1 VGHGFPTHPDSMSH
15 IFIKNAR
22 VNNLKSVSVKIQRGQ
37 LVVITGVSGSGKSS
51 LAFDT
56 LYAEGQRRYVE
67 SLSSYARQFFD
78 RMEKPEVDYIQG
90 ISPAIAIQQKVSTS
104 NPRSTV
110 GTTTE
115 VYDYLKLLFARAG
128 KTYSPISG
136 KLVTR
141 DSVTDIVDWIME
153 QEEGSKVFILS
164 PVKVRSKGYRAELE
178 ISLQKGFS
186 RIWSEGEVI
195 FIEEEL
201 EKKKLPK
208 KDTLTLLID
217 RTILKGDDLQNTRNR
232 LADSVQTA
240 YQEGNGVCTIQIN
253 SEEPKKFSEA
263 FEADGMTF
271 EQPSVN
277 FFSFNNPY
285 GACKTCEGF
294 GRVLGIDEHLVIP
307 DSSLSVYD
315 DAVSPWKGEVMS
327 QYKREWLEAAGAL
340 GFPIHRP
347 YHDLTEEERNQ
358 LWNGVG
364 HTWGINQF
372 FEFLASKT
380 HKIQYRVMLA
390 RYRGYTTCPDCKGS
404 RIRKDASYVK
414 VGGYSI
420 TDLLFMQL
428 SDLHPAIQ
436 GMELDEVDQIIAG
449 RLFNEILDRLAYLN
463 KVGVGYLTLN
473 RKINTLSGGEMQRI
487 RLATSLGSGLVGSM
501 YILDEPSIGL
511 HPRDTDQ
518 LIGILESLRDQGN
531 TVIVVEHDEGVMQK
545 ADQLIDIG
553 PGAGE
558 LGGTVVFNGNYEEL
572 MKTDTLTARYLSG
585 KASIPIPTQRRKSG
599 NRISLRGA
607 RLHNL
612 KGIDVDIPLHAIT
625 VVTGVSGSGKS
636 TLIGSV
642 LYPALRKQMGD
653 YSDSGGYLKA
663 LEGDVEQIK
672 SIELVDQKPIGRSAR
687 SNPVTYLKAYDAIR
701 DLFASQPLAKMKGLK
716 PGSFSFNV
724 DGGRCDNC
732 KGEGKVVIEMQ
743 FLPDVEL
750 TCEVCNGKR
759 FKKHVLEITYEGKNI
774 DDVLN
779 MTISEG
785 REFFA
790 GQKKIADKLEI
801 LERVGLG
808 YLRMGQSTS
817 TLSGGEAQRMKL
829 AFFLSLGSNAQNAF
843 YIFDE
848 PTTGLHFDDVK
859 KLLAAMNELVER
871 GNTVLIIEHHLD
883 VIKAADWL
891 IDLGPEGGKG
901 GGELLYQGVPEGL
914 LEVKNSHTARYL
926 AEKLPVKK

>member
-1 VGHGFPTHPDSMSH
+1 MSQ

-22 VNNLKSVSVKIQRGQ
+22 VNNLKSVSVKLERDK

-115 VYDYLKLLFARAG
+115 IYDYLKLLFARAG

-136 KLVTR
+136 DEVTR
-141 DSVTDIVDWIME
+141 DSVTDIVDWIMD
-153 QEEGSKVFILS
+153 QEDGDKVFILA

-178 ISLQKGFS
+178 LSLQKGFS
-186 RIWSEGEVI
+186 RIFEEGEAR

-201 EKKKLPK
+201 EKKRLPK
-208 KDTLTLLID
+208 RETLTLLID
-217 RTILKGDDLQNTRNR
+217 RTILRKEDLQNTRNR

-240 YQEGNGVCTIQIN
+240 YQEGQGNCLVQIN
-253 SEEPKKFSEA
+253 DQEAKGFSEK
-263 FEADGMTF
+263 FEADGMSF
-271 EQPSVN
+271 EPPSVN
-277 FFSFNNPY
+277 LFSFNNPY
-285 GACKTCEGF
+285 GACPTCEGF

-307 DSSLSVYD
+307 DPSLSIYEDVV
-315 DAVSPWKGEVMS
+315 APWKGEVMKKYKEEWMETAS
-327 QYKREWLEAAGAL
+327 QLD
-340 GFPIHRP
+340 FPIHRP
-347 YHDLTEEERNQ
+347 YHDLTEEQQNQ
-358 LWNGVG
+358 LWNGIG
-364 HTWGINQF
+364 RTPGINQF
-372 FEFLASKT
+372 FEYLGTKT

-404 RIRKDASYVK
+404 RIRKDANYVK
-414 VGGYSI
+414 VSGYSI
-420 TDLLFMQL
+420 SDFLFMQL
-428 SDLHPAIQ
+428 SDLLPVMQ
-436 GMELDEVDQIIAG
+436 SLDLGEVDQIIAG
-449 RLFNEILDRLAYLN
+449 RLLSEITSRLDYLN
-463 KVGVGYLTLN
+463 RVGVGYLTLN

-511 HPRDTDQ
+511 HPRDNDKLVT
-518 LIGILESLRDQGN
+518 ILLALRDQGN
-531 TVIVVEHDEGVMQK
+531 SVIVVEHDEAIMRK

-558 LGGTVVFNGNYEEL
+558 LGGEIVFNGTFEQML
-572 MKTDTLTARYLSG
+572 DTDTLTAQYLSG
-585 KASIPIPTQRRKSG
+585 RANIPLPEHRRKIS
-599 NRISLRGA
+599 NRLSLKGA

-612 KGIDVDIPLHAIT
+612 KGVDVDIPLHAIT

-636 TLIGSV
+636 TLVGEV

-653 YSDSGGYLKA
+653 YSDSGGYLKE
-663 LEGDVEQIK
+663 LNGDVK
-672 SIELVDQKPIGRSAR
+672 SIQSIEMVDQRPVGRSAR
-687 SNPVTYLKAYDAIR
+687 SNPVTYLKAYDGIR
-701 DLFASQPLAKMKGLK
+701 ELFASQPSAAMQGLK
-716 PGSFSFNV
+716 PGHFSFNV

-732 KGEGKVVIEMQ
+732 QGEGKVTIEMQ

-750 TCEVCNGKR
+750 TCEVCQGRR
-759 FKKHVLEITYEGKNI
+759 FKKHILEVTYQDKNI
-774 DDVLN
+774 HDVLN
-779 MTISEG
+779 LTISEG
-785 REFFA
+785 RAFFT
-790 GQKKIADKLEI
+790 GHKKIADKLEI

-829 AFFLSLGSNAQNAF
+829 AYFLSLGNNAQQAF

-848 PTTGLHFDDVK
+848 PTTGLHFDDIK

-871 GNTVLIIEHHLD
+871 GNTVLIIEHNLD
-883 VIKAADWL
+883 VIKCADWL
-891 IDLGPEGGKG
+891 IDLGPEGGSG
-901 GGELLYQGVPEGL
+901 GGELLYQGPPEGL
-914 LEVKNSHTARYL
+914 LEVKQSHTAKYL
-926 AEKLPVKK
+926 AEKLTEENLASEA